1 MINVHWAA
9 DYLSIA
15 DMARLAALIPPPR
28 AHLVPFAG
36 MRSGLLEGQLRYFG
50 VLAPNAKLREQV
62 VQTAGPSPAKGAGQD
77 WVRRY

>member
-1 MINVHWAA
+1 M
-9 DYLSIA
+9 S
-15 DMARLAALIPPPR
+15 AALIPPPR
-28 AHLVPFAG
+28 AHLV
-36 MRSGLLEGQLRYFG
+36 RYFG